1 MKLTNSL
8 VTKTN
13 ESVMVQNKPQ
23 SKAFDIRSLSQGT
36 VFRGTITDIRNDRVV
51 IQLSEKDFVS
61 ARFQEAVDV
70 CIGDM
75 LQFLV
80 QENKDNLV
88 VIKPFIPNQMTAYEQ
103 TLYKALEAAGLM
115 ATDKNIDVVSALL
128 TNGMSVDKETI
139 QYFLSLSYANPTA
152 DINDLMLMVKNKIDI
167 TPENLEQILKLHN
180 KEHQITKNIL
190 TLVDQLSATKDILV
204 PDEISR
210 EALINHWTIR
220 PEQLNKD
227 QVNNT
232 FSNLNEQMTVLM
244 ERLKTMETPDKVLEQ
259 SATNVK
265 NNLNFMQNLTDT
277 LLYTQLPLQLSKQMT
292 NGELYVFSKKREF
305 HPSEEINLL
314 FHLDMD
320 HLGSLDIN
328 LTMQNNKIRASF
340 FVEDA
345 DVAALLKENMP
356 FLTTALQAKNYI
368 LSSDVKQS
376 KKDEHFDLIKD
387 VLDGNHSITPIGR
400 YSFDIRV

>member
-292 NGELYVFSKKREF
+292 NGELYVFSKKKEF

-345 DVAALLKENMP
+345 DVVDLLKENMP
-356 FLTTALQAKNYI
+356 ILTTALQTKNYI

>member
-1 MKLTNSL
+1 
-8 VTKTN
+8 
-13 ESVMVQNKPQ
+13 
-23 SKAFDIRSLSQGT
+23 
-36 VFRGTITDIRNDRVV
+36 
-51 IQLSEKDFVS
+51 
-61 ARFQEAVDV
+61 
-70 CIGDM
+70 
-75 LQFLV
+75 
-80 QENKDNLV
+80 
-88 VIKPFIPNQMTAYEQ
+88 
-103 TLYKALEAAGLM
+103 
-115 ATDKNIDVVSALL
+115 
-128 TNGMSVDKETI
+128 
-139 QYFLSLSYANPTA
+139 
-152 DINDLMLMVKNKIDI
+152 
-167 TPENLEQILKLHN
+167 
-180 KEHQITKNIL
+180 
-190 TLVDQLSATKDILV
+190 
-204 PDEISR
+204 
-210 EALINHWTIR
+210 
-220 PEQLNKD
+220 
-227 QVNNT
+227 
-232 FSNLNEQMTVLM
+232 M